1 MCYNVAKRMTLSGE
15 KILPYLIRPMA
26 REDLTQVNAID
37 REAFP
42 TQWPPANYR
51 QELQNRLAHYIVAS
65 DDSKTVDPPPP
76 KPSGGLSGLVHRLMP
91 WLKQPDPPQAPAQS
105 YLAGFSG
112 IWMMADEAHITNI
125 AVRREH
131 QGKGLGGLLLIAT
144 IDLARELK
152 ASFLTLEVR
161 ASNLVA
167 QNLYTRYGFSQTG
180 LRRGYYLDNHE
191 DAIIMS
197 TERIASPAFQ
207 ARLQQLRDS
216 LSGKL
221 S

>member
-1 MCYNVAKRMTLSGE
+1 LTY
-15 KILPYLIRPMA
+15 IIRPMA
-26 REDLTQVNAID
+26 REDLAQVNEID

-42 TQWPPANYR
+42 TQWPPTNYR
-51 QELQNRLAHYIVAS
+51 QELDNRLARYLVVA
-65 DDSKTVDPPPP
+65 DDARTASVPPP
-76 KPSGGLSGLVHRLMP
+76 KPRPGWLRFLSRLVPGLKSTAVPR
-91 WLKQPDPPQAPAQS
+91 DPPRHP

-125 AVRREH
+125 AVRQEY
-131 QGKGLGGLLLIAT
+131 QGKGVGGLLLIAT

-161 ASNLVA
+161 PSNLVA
-167 QNLYTRYGFSQTG
+167 QKLYSRYGFMPSGQ
-180 LRRGYYLDNHE
+180 RRGYYLDNRE

-197 TERIASPAFQ
+197 TGSIASPAFQ
-207 ARLQQLRDS
+207 EQLRQLRES

-221 S
+221 ASGQGH